1 MKKILVINTKYREFG
16 GEDSNIEEE
25 VKFLSNSY
33 NVQYLEYDNSEKIN
47 IYDFLSF
54 FFQFNYKSNK
64 ILKKKLDSFSPDIVY
79 IHNTWF
85 KAGLG
90 IFKTLKRKNLNVIV
104 KVHNFRHECSS
115 YLSAKKHKQEQKFC
129 FKCGFSGSVINKYYP
144 DSYTKSFLLTLYSKK
159 YLKILKSNDI
169 QILVLNKFSKQRM
182 EKLRNSG
189 KNISIFYN
197 PLDIKNL
204 QRGKYNPNSS
214 YVVYAGRLSEPKG
227 LTELLNTWKEVNLK
241 NIKLKII
248 GTGDIK
254 DQLEQKFKGKNI
266 EFLGSMSN
274 SEAVNEIRNSRA
286 VITAT
291 KMYEG
296 QPRLLNE
303 ASAMGVP
310 SIFPD
315 FGGMSEYFPQ
325 NYKLSFIQYN
335 YKDLKQKLFLLKDEK
350 LLDKSSNEVKEY
362 FSNLQDKNYNSSCFE
377 DL

>member
-25 VKFLSNSY
+25 VKFLSNFY

-254 DQLEQKFKGKNI
+254 DQLEHKFKGKNI

>member
-1 MKKILVINTKYREFG
+1 M
-16 GEDSNIEEE
+16 
-25 VKFLSNSY
+25 
-33 NVQYLEYDNSEKIN
+33 
-47 IYDFLSF
+47 
-54 FFQFNYKSNK
+54 
-64 ILKKKLDSFSPDIVY
+64 
-79 IHNTWF
+79 
-85 KAGLG
+85 
-90 IFKTLKRKNLNVIV
+90 
-104 KVHNFRHECSS
+104 
-115 YLSAKKHKQEQKFC
+115 
-129 FKCGFSGSVINKYYP
+129 
-144 DSYTKSFLLTLYSKK
+144 
-159 YLKILKSNDI
+159 
-169 QILVLNKFSKQRM
+169 
-182 EKLRNSG
+182 
-189 KNISIFYN
+189 
-197 PLDIKNL
+197 
-204 QRGKYNPNSS
+204 
-214 YVVYAGRLSEPKG
+214 SEPKG

-254 DQLEQKFKGKNI
+254 DQLEHKFKGKNI

-315 FGGMSEYFPQ
+315 FGGMTEYFPQ

-350 LLDKSSNEVKEY
+350 LLDKYSNEVKEY
-362 FSNLQDKNYNSSCFE
+362 FSDLQDKNYNSSCFE
-377 DL
+377 DM

>member
-25 VKFLSNSY
+25 VKFLSNFY

-54 FFQFNYKSNK
+54 FLQSNYKSNK

-90 IFKTLKRKNLNVIV
+90 IFKTLKKKNLNVIV

-189 KNISIFYN
+189 ENISIFYN

-315 FGGMSEYFPQ
+315 FGGMTEYFPQ

-350 LLDKSSNEVKEY
+350 LLDKYSNEVKEY
-362 FSNLQDKNYNSSCFE
+362 FSDLQDKNYNSSCFE
-377 DL
+377 DM

>member
-1 MKKILVINTKYREFG
+1 M
-16 GEDSNIEEE
+16 
-25 VKFLSNSY
+25 
-33 NVQYLEYDNSEKIN
+33 
-47 IYDFLSF
+47 
-54 FFQFNYKSNK
+54 
-64 ILKKKLDSFSPDIVY
+64 
-79 IHNTWF
+79 
-85 KAGLG
+85 
-90 IFKTLKRKNLNVIV
+90 
-104 KVHNFRHECSS
+104 
-115 YLSAKKHKQEQKFC
+115 
-129 FKCGFSGSVINKYYP
+129 
-144 DSYTKSFLLTLYSKK
+144 
-159 YLKILKSNDI
+159 KSNDI

-189 KNISIFYN
+189 ENISIFYN

-254 DQLEQKFKGKNI
+254 DQLEHKFKGKNI

-303 ASAMGVP
+303 ASAMG
-310 SIFPD
+310 
-315 FGGMSEYFPQ
+315 
-325 NYKLSFIQYN
+325 LSLIHI
-335 YKDLKQKLFLLKDEK
+335 
-350 LLDKSSNEVKEY
+350 
-362 FSNLQDKNYNSSCFE
+362 
-377 DL
+377 

>member
-64 ILKKKLDSFSPDIVY
+64 VLKKKLDSFSPDIVY

-90 IFKTLKRKNLNVIV
+90 IFKTLKKKNLNVIV

-169 QILVLNKFSKQRM
+169 QILVLNKFSKHRM
-182 EKLRNSG
+182 EKLRNSEE
-189 KNISIFYN
+189 NISIFYN

-315 FGGMSEYFPQ
+315 FGGMTEYFPH

-335 YKDLKQKLFLLKDEK
+335 YKDLKEKLFLLKDEK
-350 LLDKSSNEVKEY
+350 LLDKYSNEVKEY
-362 FSNLQDKNYNSSCFE
+362 FSDLQDKNYNSSCFE
-377 DL
+377 DM

>member
-25 VKFLSNSY
+25 VKFLSNFY

-54 FFQFNYKSNK
+54 FLQSNYKSNK

-90 IFKTLKRKNLNVIV
+90 IFKTLKKKNLNVIV

-182 EKLRNSG
+182 EKLRNSEE
-189 KNISIFYN
+189 NISIFYN

-254 DQLEQKFKGKNI
+254 DQLEHKFKGKNI

-315 FGGMSEYFPQ
+315 FGGMTEYFPQ

-335 YKDLKQKLFLLKDEK
+335 YIDLKQKLFLLKDEK
-350 LLDKSSNEVKEY
+350 LLDKYSNEVKEY
-362 FSNLQDKNYNSSCFE
+362 FSDLQDKNYNSSCFE
-377 DL
+377 DM

>member
-1 MKKILVINTKYREFG
+1 MKKILIINTKYREFG

-25 VKFLSNSY
+25 VKFLSKFY
-33 NVQYLEYDNSEKIN
+33 NVEYLEYDNSETIN

-54 FFQFNYKSNK
+54 FFQSNYKSNK
-64 ILKKKLDSFSPDIVY
+64 IFKKKLDSFDPDTVY

-90 IFKTLKRKNLNVIV
+90 IFKILKKTNFNVIV

-144 DSYTKSFLLTLYSKK
+144 NSYSKSFLLTLYSKK
-159 YLKILKSNDI
+159 YLKILKSSDI
-169 QILVLNKFSKQRM
+169 KILVLNKFSKQRM
-182 EKLRNSG
+182 EKLRNS
-189 KNISIFYN
+189 KENISIFYD

-204 QRGKYNPNSS
+204 QRGKYNASSS

-227 LTELLNTWKEVNLK
+227 LIELLNTWEEVNFK
-241 NIKLKII
+241 NITLKII

-254 DQLEQKFKGKNI
+254 VQLERKFKGKNI
-266 EFLGSMSN
+266 EFLGPIPN
-274 SEAVNEIRNSRA
+274 SDALNEIRDSRA

-315 FGGMSEYFPQ
+315 FGGMTEYFPH

-335 YKDLKQKLFLLKDEK
+335 YKDLKEKLFLLKDEK
-350 LLDKSSNEVKEY
+350 LLDKYSNEVKEY
-362 FSNLQDKNYNSSCFE
+362 FSDLQDKNYNSSCFE
-377 DL
+377 DM

>member
-25 VKFLSNSY
+25 VKFLSNFY

-144 DSYTKSFLLTLYSKK
+144 NSYSKSFLLTLYSKK
-159 YLKILKSNDI
+159 YLKILKSSDI
-169 QILVLNKFSKQRM
+169 KILVLNKFSKQRM
-182 EKLRNSG
+182 EKLRNSEE
-189 KNISIFYN
+189 NISIFYN

-254 DQLEQKFKGKNI
+254 DQLEHKFKGKNI

-315 FGGMSEYFPQ
+315 FGGMTEYFP
-325 NYKLSFIQYN
+325 NDYELCFNQYN
-335 YKDLKQKLFLLKDEK
+335 YNDLKQKLFLLKDEK
-350 LLDKSSNEVKEY
+350 LLNKYSKDVKEY
-362 FSNLQDKNYNSSCFE
+362 FSDLQDKNYNSSCFE
-377 DL
+377 DI

>member
-25 VKFLSNSY
+25 VKFLSNFY

-90 IFKTLKRKNLNVIV
+90 IFKTLKKKNLNVIV

-189 KNISIFYN
+189 ENISIFYN

-315 FGGMSEYFPQ
+315 FGGMTEYFPQ

-350 LLDKSSNEVKEY
+350 LLDKYSNEVKEY
-362 FSNLQDKNYNSSCFE
+362 FSDLQDKNYNSSCFE
-377 DL
+377 DM

>member
-25 VKFLSNSY
+25 VKFLSNFY

-90 IFKTLKRKNLNVIV
+90 IFKTLKKKNLNVIV

-182 EKLRNSG
+182 EKLRNSEE
-189 KNISIFYN
+189 NISIFYN

-315 FGGMSEYFPQ
+315 FGGMTEYFPQ

-350 LLDKSSNEVKEY
+350 LLDKYSNEVKEY
-362 FSNLQDKNYNSSCFE
+362 FSDLQDKNYNSSCFE
-377 DL
+377 DM

>member
-1 MKKILVINTKYREFG
+1 MKKILVVNTKYREFG

-25 VKFLSNSY
+25 VKFLSNFY

-90 IFKTLKRKNLNVIV
+90 IFKTLKKKNLNVIV

-189 KNISIFYN
+189 ENISIFYN

-254 DQLEQKFKGKNI
+254 DQLEHKFKGKNI

-315 FGGMSEYFPQ
+315 FGGMTEYFPQ

-350 LLDKSSNEVKEY
+350 LLDKYSNEVKEY
-362 FSNLQDKNYNSSCFE
+362 FSDLQDKNYNSSCFE
-377 DL
+377 DM

>member
-1 MKKILVINTKYREFG
+1 MKKILVVNTKYREFG

-25 VKFLSNSY
+25 VKFLSNFY

-90 IFKTLKRKNLNVIV
+90 IFKTLKKKNLNVIV

-189 KNISIFYN
+189 ENISIFYN

-254 DQLEQKFKGKNI
+254 DQLEHKFKGKNI

-315 FGGMSEYFPQ
+315 FGGMTEYFPQ

-350 LLDKSSNEVKEY
+350 LLDKYSNEVKEY
-362 FSNLQDKNYNSSCFE
+362 FSDLQHKNYNSSCFE
-377 DL
+377 DM